1 MPILKEQ
8 NGCILSLE
16 HRPDGDLY
24 VMSGGRTGRHAMSA
38 EYTDEK
44 RIKAH
49 WKGYLAANPLIKY
62 KVHYVREN
70 QYREYNAKGEKV
82 ARRRLTHRTVMACNI
97 ADATAQAKAYSRR
110 FYPQCYF
117 TLEGVEEVSK

>member
-1 MPILKEQ
+1 MTILKEA
-8 NGCILSLE
+8 NGCTLLT
-16 HRPDGDLY
+16 DGESY
-24 VMSGGRTGRHAMSA
+24 IMAGGHTGRHMLSVQH
-38 EYTDEK
+38 TDNE
-44 RIKAH
+44 RLEGH

-70 QYREYNAKGEKV
+70 QYREYNANGEKV
-82 ARRRLTHRTVMACNI
+82 ARKRRTHRTVMACNI